1 MKRSGVVINFWLR
14 LSTEPESTWPQE
26 EGEGEAGCL
35 SMSIQSKETNH
46 KLPATEQG
54 QGNLAFTKLR
64 ILVDLIW
71 AILTWCSW
79 QISYTFS
86 SIYFKG
92 SSSMRTFF
100 VKFSQ
105 ARVHQSGTERP
116 CGRGQLDQSGCAVLT
131 TIPGPRFTTPSAPST
146 QEKHRLLCQK
156 NTSK

>member
-1 MKRSGVVINFWLR
+1 MKRSGVGINFWLR
-14 LSTEPESTWPQE
+14 PNTEPESTWPQE

-35 SMSIQSKETNH
+35 SMSIQSKDTNL
-46 KLPATEQG
+46 KLPATEQDQLG
-54 QGNLAFTKLR
+54 IWASQNWESL
-64 ILVDLIW
+64 DLIW

-86 SIYFKG
+86 SIYFSG
-92 SSSMRTFF
+92 STSIRNFF

-131 TIPGPRFTTPSAPST
+131 TIPRPCFTTPSAPST
-146 QEKHRLLCQK
+146 QEKHRLLCQE